1 MFLSMVAT
9 PSNAAALS
17 GLPFEQRFNVAAS
30 RARERMTLV
39 RSIELDQLS
48 PTDKLRRALIEHF
61 RYPFPN
67 DTDEV
72 ADARLRC
79 ESDFERG
86 VFDDVHDSGN
96 ALDRLEEGRVGKECD
111 GTR

>member
-30 RARERMTLV
+30 RARERMILV

-48 PTDKLRRALIEHF
+48 PSDKLRRALLEHF
-61 RYPFPN
+61 RSPFRSEEHTSELQSLMRISY
-67 DTDEV
+67 D
-72 ADARLRC
+72 
-79 ESDFERG
+79 
-86 VFDDVHDSGN
+86 VFCLQKKHKHSTN
-96 ALDRLEEGRVGKECD
+96 NHYNKNQNK
-111 GTR
+111 